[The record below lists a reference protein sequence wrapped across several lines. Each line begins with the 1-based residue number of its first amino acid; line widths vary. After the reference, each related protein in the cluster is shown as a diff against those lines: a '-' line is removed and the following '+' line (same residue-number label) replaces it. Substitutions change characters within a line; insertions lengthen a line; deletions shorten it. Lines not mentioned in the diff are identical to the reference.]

1 MPSWLNV
8 TEIVLLLFTC
18 WVCYNAGKLKGVAD
32 IIELLLHKRMITM
45 EDIRKLEEK

>member
-18 WVCYNAGKLKGVAD
+18 WACYNAGKMKGVAD

-45 EDIRKLEEK
+45 DDVRKLEKE